1 MIQGDELR
9 AGLENVYSMIRQ
21 YEDNFTE
28 RESLRSQ
35 LRQLVNEKVELSFQ
49 GGKGKAKMT
58 GIAVFVYIMIY
69 LLLGTIIYGRI
80 GTWLAVA
87 VGGAVTFVCVG
98 VHPVIAFLA
107 GAVVVVIL
115 LSMIYEC
122 AIMPTIRAFATGN
135 IAWIVLTLVMVAV
148 LVLIIYIINHKA
160 VRASNSK
167 IRKANEEIMANN
179 AVTVDRIKEL
189 NTDAAELV
197 ASIKRQLTP
206 MGFYPQQYLYE
217 HAAAYFVQYVRNLQY
232 GTPITMA
239 YLIEQY
245 KTDEHRQ
252 AELQHWKNEEIHW
265 QRVEDLIQHY
275 GEEALQNQQ
284 FMINQLRFQNIIS
297 IDNNIRMR
305 EQNNILSSINGKL
318 HY

>member
-135 IAWIVLTLVMVAV
+135 IAWIVLTLVM
-148 LVLIIYIINHKA
+148 
-160 VRASNSK
+160 
-167 IRKANEEIMANN
+167 
-179 AVTVDRIKEL
+179 
-189 NTDAAELV
+189 
-197 ASIKRQLTP
+197 
-206 MGFYPQQYLYE
+206 FLY
-217 HAAAYFVQYVRNLQY
+217 
-232 GTPITMA
+232 
-239 YLIEQY
+239 
-245 KTDEHRQ
+245 
-252 AELQHWKNEEIHW
+252 
-265 QRVEDLIQHY
+265 
-275 GEEALQNQQ
+275 
-284 FMINQLRFQNIIS
+284 
-297 IDNNIRMR
+297 
-305 EQNNILSSINGKL
+305 
-318 HY
+318 